1 MPTSPPTITTAT
13 TSKPSSPSKPSI
25 IQEGLIKSCTSF
37 HQASKGEIYAKI
49 ISTYGTFDFNTFFK
63 WNPAVGKDCSGI
75 WASYYYCV
83 GVPGTPT
90 AKPSATSPKPTAT
103 GGVQIPSPIQE
114 GITKNCNKFHQITK
128 KTTCS
133 SIENYYKLPLSLFL
147 T

>member
-13 TSKPSSPSKPSI
+13 TSKPSSPSKPSK
-25 IQEGLIKSCTSF
+25 IQEGLIKSCSSF

-83 GVPGTPT
+83 SVPGTPT
-90 AKPSATSPKPTAT
+90 AKPSVTSPKPTAT
-103 GGVQIPSPIQE
+103 SGV
-114 GITKNCNKFHQITK
+114 
-128 KTTCS
+128 
-133 SIENYYKLPLSLFL
+133 
-147 T
+147 

>member
-25 IQEGLIKSCTSF
+25 IQEGLIKSCSSF
-37 HQASKGEIYAKI
+37 HQASNGEIYAKI

-83 GVPGTPT
+83 SVPGTPT

-103 GGVQIPSPIQE
+103 GGV
-114 GITKNCNKFHQITK
+114 
-128 KTTCS
+128 
-133 SIENYYKLPLSLFL
+133 
-147 T
+147 